1 MVQVRT
7 PSHPAG
13 RRVRGL
19 EPTGRAGRSRPRRG
33 PGQRPAEVT
42 PASQTAFRG
51 PASGPACLARAPV
64 LCRLVPVSTGPD
76 GSRRGQGLRR
86 ADGGEGELPLGTQ
99 LPPAA
104 AEGGHVSLRQ
114 SWTPAP
120 QTTARPFPARYRRR
134 VPGCPLK
141 SFLRAGGWFLWHPP
155 SRPGRTCPV
164 ALLTGE
170 LCIEG
175 PRPLV
180 GPVDP
185 ASALSCRPPEPQ
197 APWEGTGLDPPAQA
211 ADRPRVPAP
220 APQSP
225 APSPRA
231 CCPCTL
237 GKMA

>member
-1 MVQVRT
+1 M
-7 PSHPAG
+7 
-13 RRVRGL
+13 

-42 PASQTAFRG
+42 PASQTAFQGPGQRPRLPG
-51 PASGPACLARAPV
+51 TGPSALQAGSSEHWTRWVAPRPGAQAGRWGGRVASGDPASPSGCGRWSRVPQAVMDARSSDHRPALPSPLLTACPRVSPQVPPARA
-64 LCRLVPVSTGPD
+64 GD
-76 GSRRGQGLRR
+76 
-86 ADGGEGELPLGTQ
+86 
-99 LPPAA
+99 
-104 AEGGHVSLRQ
+104 
-114 SWTPAP
+114 
-120 QTTARPFPARYRRR
+120 
-134 VPGCPLK
+134 
-141 SFLRAGGWFLWHPP
+141 WFLWHPP

-175 PRPLV
+175 PCPLV